1 MKFTGFLLVK
11 KERFSKRF
19 LICPADPPA
28 LPVTGPLR
36 FGLHG
41 KGKKIIPNLQIPQNP
56 PEICNFAGRERAFRP
71 RRVMIREV
79 RIEDA
84 EEIVGIY
91 NDYILNT
98 TVTFE
103 IEPLSADDMR
113 RRIADTAASYPYMVY
128 VLDGKVVGYCYVH
141 RWHER
146 AAYEGVVELS
156 VYLARQHVGR
166 GIGTELT
173 RRMIKE
179 CRRRGYRAII
189 TCVTGGNDAS
199 LALQRKLGFTQVAHY
214 KAVGLKFGRLI
225 DVLDYELLM

>member
-1 MKFTGFLLVK
+1 
-11 KERFSKRF
+11 
-19 LICPADPPA
+19 
-28 LPVTGPLR
+28 
-36 FGLHG
+36 
-41 KGKKIIPNLQIPQNP
+41 
-56 PEICNFAGRERAFRP
+56 
-71 RRVMIREV
+71 MIREV

-113 RRIADTAASYPYMVY
+113 RRIADIAASYPYMVY
-128 VLDGKVVGYCYVH
+128 ELDGKVVGYCYVH

-146 AAYEGVVELS
+146 AAYDGVVELS
-156 VYLARQHVGR
+156 VYLARQYVGR

-173 RRMIKE
+173 RRMIDE

-214 KAVGLKFGRLI
+214 RDVGLKFGRLI
-225 DVLDYELLM
+225 DVLDYELLL